1 MAVST
6 PVDFIP
12 VLLPLFT
19 KGGQNSTE
27 SRRRFE
33 DRPRVSRVPFFLF
46 LSLSTPPPSFFI
58 AVVLFLAR
66 FTPRADWRWIGGG
79 GGLVVTRGSRRL
91 HRCWITGALGA
102 AIKLHSGGNVGT
114 RAEQI
119 RRQRMNVA
127 GASISRLFRPRVL
140 CPFEIRCACAFTRSS
155 SETASIRII
164 YIRFGIVKRNSH
176 SQFREI
182 FKVRG
187 FWKIFKARINL
198 KKGKNK
204 KITILSLSKKY
215 P

>member
-33 DRPRVSRVPFFLF
+33 DRPRVSRVLFFLF
-46 LSLSTPPPSFFI
+46 LSLSLYASPLFFYRSRFI
-58 AVVLFLAR
+58 SREIHTSGGLAV
-66 FTPRADWRWIGGG
+66 DWRGRR
-79 GGLVVTRGSRRL
+79 LVVTRGSRRL

-140 CPFEIRCACAFTRSS
+140 CPFEIRCACAFT
-155 SETASIRII
+155 
-164 YIRFGIVKRNSH
+164 FGNCINSD
-176 SQFREI
+176 
-182 FKVRG
+182 
-187 FWKIFKARINL
+187 NL
-198 KKGKNK
+198 YTLWNR
-204 KITILSLSKKY
+204 
-215 P
+215 